1 MKYIYGNSFL
11 RMLLSAGITTR
22 VKAYNSIKGISCSW
36 EHHPP
41 TANSMFVKIEEN
53 L

>member
-1 MKYIYGNSFL
+1 MKYMYGDSF
-11 RMLLSAGITTR
+11 AHAPYNGITAR
-22 VKAYNSIKGISCSW
+22 VKTYNSIKGISCSW

-41 TANSMFVKIEEN
+41 TTNSMFVKIEEN